1 METYKVTTTTDEGE
15 FSQELPNT
23 AITGHPYLEHIAQL
37 CIFNG
42 SDSTKRVR
50 IKSIEINELNPVTT
64 TVPVKVAVIRITA
77 LTGGDTVTPVSL
89 DTNNA
94 ALPSQISIVKNAT
107 TVTTSGANLQTTLNV
122 PTQHMTTALARYTT
136 RSGMMGNLSHSQMHI
151 WKDATTAE
159 MQKITLREG
168 QGITIYP
175 AVISFYT
182 VEYEVSFWIRNA
194 STGACYLVR
203 SRQFTTELPFLT
215 LLNGASSG
223 VVLEVFNIEMTECGE
238 SVPPQYSF
246 EYVDQAY
253 SDTTLSAVSYDS
265 TNSFD
270 TDIKLYKNAVVKTGG
285 WKDGAII
292 SQAWKGKN
300 IGSSIGTR
308 VGQTVNMPVSIN
320 PINVY
325 NSRHE
330 DNDIL
335 LSAGKGLAILQ
346 RNVGKVGRHEICVT
360 FLQEDMSVGGGPVAS
375 EHSYLFMGTG

>member
-1 METYKVTTTTDEGE
+1 METYKVSTTTDEGE

-23 AITGHPYLEHIAQL
+23 VITGHPYLEHIAQL
-37 CIFNG
+37 CIFNS

-50 IKSIEINELNPVTT
+50 VKSIEINELNPITT
-64 TVPVKVAVIRITA
+64 TVQVKVATSRITA
-77 LTGGDTVTPVSL
+77 LTGGNTITPISL

-94 ALPSQISIVKNAT
+94 ALPSQVSAVKNAT
-107 TVTTSGANLQTTLNV
+107 TVTTTGANLQTTANAS
-122 PTQHMTTALARYTT
+122 TQNMVTAPARLISRT
-136 RSGMMGNLSHSQMHI
+136 GMMGNISTSRIHT

-168 QGITIYP
+168 QGITLYSNS
-175 AVISFYT
+175 ISFYT
-182 VEYEVSFWIRNA
+182 TEYEVNVWVRNA
-194 STGACYLVR
+194 SSGACYIFR
-203 SRQFTTELPFLT
+203 TRQFSTELPFVS
-215 LLNGASSG
+215 LLNGSGSG

-238 SVPPQYSF
+238 ATYPQYTC

-253 SDTTLSAVSYDS
+253 SDTTLSAISYDS

-270 TDIKLYKNAVVKTGG
+270 SNIKLYKNAVVKTGG

-292 SQAWKGKN
+292 SQAWKMKN
-300 IGSSIGTR
+300 AGVSSGTR
-308 VGQTVNMPVSIN
+308 VGQTKNMPLSITPN
-320 PINVY
+320 YVFR
-325 NSRHE
+325 SCHE

-335 LSAGKGLAILQ
+335 LSPGKGLAILQ
-346 RNVGKVGRHEICVT
+346 RNVGKIGRHELCVT